1 MNLLSAGK
9 CHQSGSCFR
18 IISDTENYLF
28 LSPTVLQSYHFPSF
42 GKDLQEQMHQRL
54 NWGVRNRKQFT
65 WMVSSLASLSP
76 LFPFHFSPSNWL
88 KPRSCAVFALCF
100 LKSAFFCFV
109 LSFFKYPN
117 FFYFHI
123 GQMWRISLRCVLTKY
138 RSKLGDFGS

>member
-1 MNLLSAGK
+1 MNLLGAGK

-42 GKDLQEQMHQRL
+42 GKDLHEQMHQRL

-76 LFPFHFSPSNWL
+76 LFPFHFSDWSQDPVQYLLYASWNL
-88 KPRSCAVFALCF
+88 HF
-100 LKSAFFCFV
+100 FV
-109 LSFFKYPN
+109 LFCLFLNILTSF
-117 FFYFHI
+117 
-123 GQMWRISLRCVLTKY
+123 ISTLIRCEEFPYIVY
-138 RSKLGDFGS
+138 